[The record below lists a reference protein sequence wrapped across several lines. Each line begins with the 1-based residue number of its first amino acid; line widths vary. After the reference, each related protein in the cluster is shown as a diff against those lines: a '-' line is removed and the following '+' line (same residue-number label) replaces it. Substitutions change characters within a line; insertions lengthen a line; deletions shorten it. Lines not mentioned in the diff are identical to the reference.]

1 MFYARSA
8 SHGHDKEPISNHL
21 HWVSALAKEF
31 ATSWSGGEEAAFAG
45 SLHDVGKYG
54 DLFQD
59 VLNHNATHVDHWTAG
74 AYLAV
79 KCRKEQGLAAYL
91 AIEGHHEG
99 LQRASKDSLLHRYKL
114 FKEEQLSHSG
124 LQWSGK
130 LEDLEKRWMEDGG
143 KFGNTFKSTYAQ
155 NANYPVAAMLDARML
170 YSALVD
176 ADYLS
181 SEAFEQ
187 SGMEMVYRKSGLVLQ
202 PEQNLR
208 WLLEHV
214 AGLAQT
220 TKASADM
227 LAMRSDLLAACLN
240 AGERPQGAY
249 ALAAPTG
256 SGKTIAMLAFALK
269 HAQAH
274 GLRRIIVVL
283 PYLSIIDQTVKEYR
297 KILNDSG
304 TGYIIEDDSLARDV
318 GIEENSVRQMAQN
331 WDAPVIITTTIRF
344 FESLFSNRPMDCRK
358 LHRIANSIVLFDEAQ
373 TLPPLLA
380 APTIAALSHLIRGY
394 ACSVVFSTATQPAF
408 ESISDKAKQL
418 CGAPWQPT
426 AVAPNSLGL
435 FQHIR
440 RVEVCYMPVPQPW
453 EGVAAQIRTEKQV
466 LAIVNMKRHARAL
479 FGLVKGGEDNDAFHL
494 TTSMCPQHRRDK
506 LQNVRERMG
515 KGLSC
520 HLIATQCVEAGVDLD
535 FPVLWRALAPLD
547 SLCQAAGRCNRN
559 GSIQLGR
566 MTVFN
571 PMQSGKERLYPDDTY
586 QNAAQLVHEM
596 AVTSGWPDIFDPAII
611 KEYYLKLYNLQQN
624 IRDRAHTIEEMG
636 TAIMT
641 QDFPEVSKLYRWI
654 QQYASS
660 IVVPYQGAMELYN
673 SLSEAADRG
682 EVNKAWFTQARKI
695 TVGEAINREVASF
708 GWLKPIKKG
717 REVVD
722 GWYIL
727 LPESGLYNDNIGLDM
742 GDKTNFPSAL

>member
-1 MFYARSA
+1 MERR
-8 SHGHDKEPISNHL
+8 
-21 HWVSALAKEF
+21 WLA
-31 ATSWSGGEEAAFAG
+31 
-45 SLHDVGKYG
+45 
-54 DLFQD
+54 
-59 VLNHNATHVDHWTAG
+59 
-74 AYLAV
+74 
-79 KCRKEQGLAAYL
+79 
-91 AIEGHHEG
+91 
-99 LQRASKDSLLHRYKL
+99 
-114 FKEEQLSHSG
+114 
-124 LQWSGK
+124 
-130 LEDLEKRWMEDGG
+130 DGG
-143 KFGNTFKSTYAQ
+143 RFRSTYQSAYTQ
-155 NANYPVAAMLDARML
+155 NSDFPLAAMLDVRML
-170 YSALVD
+170 FSALVD

-187 SGMEMVYRKSGLVLQ
+187 SGMDMVYRTVGLVLQ

-208 WLLEHV
+208 SLFDHV

-227 LAMRSDLLAACLN
+227 LAMRADLLGACLN
-240 AGERPQGAY
+240 AGGRSPGAY

-304 TGYIIEDDSLARDV
+304 AGYIIEDDSLARDV
-318 GIEENSVRQMAQN
+318 GKEESSVRQLAQN
-331 WDAPVIITTTIRF
+331 WDAPVIVTTTVRF

-380 APTIAALSHLIRGY
+380 APTIAALSHLIGRY
-394 ACSVVFSTATQPAF
+394 SCSVVFSTATQPAF
-408 ESISDKAKQL
+408 ETIADKAKQL
-418 CGAPWQPT
+418 CGISWQPA

-435 FQHIR
+435 FQHTR
-440 RVEVCYMPVPQPW
+440 RVEVCYVPEPQPW
-453 EGVAAQIRTEKQV
+453 EGIAAQIRTEQQS

-479 FGLVKGGEDNDAFHL
+479 YGMVKGGEDNNAFHL

-506 LQNVRERMG
+506 LQTVRDRLG

-520 HLIATQCVEAGVDLD
+520 HLIATQCVEAGVDID

-559 GSIQLGR
+559 GSAQLGR

-571 PMQSGKERLYPDDTY
+571 PVQSGKERLYPDDTY

-596 AVTSGWPDIFDPAII
+596 SVTSGWPDIFDPAVI
-611 KEYYLKLYNLQQN
+611 KDYYLKLYSLQQN
-624 IRDRAHTIEEMG
+624 FRDRSRTIQEMDN
-636 TAIMT
+636 AILT

-660 IVVPYQGAMELYN
+660 IVVPYHGAMEVYN
-673 SLSEAADRG
+673 YLSEAADRG
-682 EVNKAWFTQARKI
+682 EVNRAWFTHARKI
-695 TVGEAINREVASF
+695 TVGEAINRETASF

-727 LPESGLYNDNIGLDM
+727 LPESGLYNDDIGLDM